1 MLLPTAHLDIDYEML
16 NAQWIYCN
24 LNQRNLYVGCPPTIS
39 HIEKGNK
46 KADSKLVVTYASNSA
61 QFSCHLGE
69 FPPRYP
75 PGNAGVEAGH
85 ARLASAPA
93 QASACELSC
102 TNSAAAPTQFD
113 HIAVHTQ
120 SISTQFH
127 TNSLSPAQNARLQLC
142 CMTRALGMAV
152 TSVGPALRN
161 VARGAAGDSG
171 GVVSTVCAVAR
182 SASARQ
188 YCGGFLSP
196 TSRRRFLQGAGT
208 AVGVM
213 LGMMSSAPLRAQAA
227 GVSEASEILKNVQW
241 PEQFPF
247 SKEDFARYDE

>member
-1 MLLPTAHLDIDYEML
+1 M
-16 NAQWIYCN
+16 
-24 LNQRNLYVGCPPTIS
+24 
-39 HIEKGNK
+39 
-46 KADSKLVVTYASNSA
+46 VTYASNSA
-61 QFSCHLGE
+61 RLSCHLRE

-85 ARLASAPA
+85 ARVASAPA
-93 QASACELSC
+93 QASQLHEFSC
-102 TNSAAAPTQFD
+102 CSYQFD

-120 SISTQFH
+120 SISTLFH
-127 TNSLSPAQNARLQLC
+127 TNSLSPAQNARLQQC
-142 CMTRALGMAV
+142 CSPGMTRALA

-171 GVVSTVCAVAR
+171 GVATTRSTVCAVAR

-196 TSRRRFLQGAGT
+196 TSRRWFLQGAGT